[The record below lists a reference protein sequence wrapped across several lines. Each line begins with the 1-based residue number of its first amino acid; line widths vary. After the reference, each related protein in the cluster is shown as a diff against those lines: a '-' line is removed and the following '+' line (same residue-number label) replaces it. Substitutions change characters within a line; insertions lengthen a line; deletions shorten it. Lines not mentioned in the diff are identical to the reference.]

1 MAEEI
6 TVEKLMGLMPKAFVP
21 EKAAGVDA
29 VIQYHLSGDQGGDW
43 IITIKDGACNVEKG
57 TAENPKLTLM
67 AEGKDYLDVVTG
79 KVNAMTSFSAG
90 KLKLKGDLGLAM
102 KLMNFFKLPG

>member
-1 MAEEI
+1 MPEDLTI
-6 TVEKLMGLMPKAFVP
+6 EKLMGLMPKAFVP
-21 EKAAGVDA
+21 EKAQGVDA
-29 VIQYHLSGDQGGDW
+29 VIQYQLTGDQGGDW
-43 IITIKDGACNVEKG
+43 IITIKDGTCAVEKG
-57 TAENPKLTLM
+57 TAPTPKLTLM

-102 KLMNFFKLPG
+102 KLMSYFKLPG